1 MAATRKTKEGPV
13 ALPVPLERWFNDTQ
27 TIEELR
33 AILASPAF
41 QAAAATL
48 KEIAGPSYGNIAPD
62 PTTNSNYYAWYA
74 GYRDG
79 INDLHKLTKTK
90 GKAPEQP
97 EAWSHIQTPQQ

>member
-48 KEIAGPSYGNIAPD
+48 KEIAGPTYGNIAPD

-90 GKAPEQP
+90 GRAPEQP
-97 EAWSHIQTPQQ
+97 EAWSHIQPPQQ

>member
-48 KEIAGPSYGNIAPD
+48 KEIAGPTYGNTAPD
-62 PTTNSNYYAWYA
+62 PTTNRNYYAWYA